1 MSSPQKEEE
10 EKIFGMTQSEC
21 TEYEYTQS
29 QLGVIDN
36 KANNVI
42 TVDVIL
48 IVIATLTALF
58 DEAVDTN
65 SFLFFLFQHLHVLV
79 FQNQKV

>member
-65 SFLFFLFQHLHVLV
+65 NFYSFCSSTSMY
-79 FQNQKV
+79 